1 MPLPKILVAVG
12 VLLVTIVA
20 LVSLAYPSINVSSI
34 STQSVPTLVPL
45 TNSYSTGYAQGSSTI
60 VLAGY
65 STSTAWYPGNPFCD
79 PASMACT
86 PQPLPTSTITYTQ
99 SSTYLYQVTVYS
111 QLSTTYTSESIALST
126 QTSYQTL
133 APYAVV
139 GLSEFQFG
147 LAAMLILAA
156 IVAATIIFY
165 TKYGIRARPNPAPLA
180 GSASVRYCTQ
190 CGAENPHASTV
201 CGKCGANLE

>member
-1 MPLPKILVAVG
+1 LPPPKILILVV

-20 LVSLAYPSINVSSI
+20 LTSLAYPSINVSRL
-34 STQSVPTLVPL
+34 STQSIPAFVTL
-45 TNSYSTGYAQGSSTI
+45 TNSYSTGYPESSSTI

-99 SSTYLYQVTVYS
+99 SSTYLYPVTVYS
-111 QLSTTYTSESIALST
+111 ELSTTYTSESIALST

-133 APYAVV
+133 APYAAA
-139 GLSEFQFG
+139 GLSDFQYG
-147 LAAMLILAA
+147 LAAMVILAM
-156 IVAATIIFY
+156 IVAVILFVYAKGGRPSPDSLARSTGAT
-165 TKYGIRARPNPAPLA
+165 
-180 GSASVRYCTQ
+180 RYCTQ
-190 CGAENPHASTV
+190 CGTGNARASAV
-201 CGKCGANLE
+201 CSKCGAKLE